1 MHTITE
7 QNIHICNFMNYKV
20 TKFDKLFYTQK
31 LRHHA
36 DIHILFDVI
45 NKILSLQNKNG
56 VNVYKFSI
64 LNNYCC
70 FEDIEKNIIISKCD
84 LNDCTLCFSMFICVL
99 NFIYYYN
106 STNLASRL

>member
-1 MHTITE
+1 
-7 QNIHICNFMNYKV
+7 MNYKV
-20 TKFDKLFYTQK
+20 SKFDKLFYTWK

-56 VNVYKFSI
+56 VNIYKFSI
-64 LNNYCC
+64 LNTYCC

-84 LNDCTLCFSMFICVL
+84 FKDNNLFLKDHNTRFSLFICVL

-106 STNLASRL
+106 STNLASRI